1 MTFLLSANTIWLL
14 SSSEESSPKLFA
26 GTVVGEASGG
36 LVGVFTSSSLTL
48 VGVAAE
54 FSAAAFFSSS
64 ALLAAALAGC

>member
-1 MTFLLSANTIWLL
+1 MFA
-14 SSSEESSPKLFA
+14 A

-36 LVGVFTSSSLTL
+36 LVGVFCSSLLTD

-64 ALLAAALAGC
+64 ALSAAALAVFYEAATAAGLFFFLFFVY

>member
-14 SSSEESSPKLFA
+14 SSSEDSSPKLFA
-26 GTVVGEASGG
+26 GGTVVGEASGG

-64 ALLAAALAGC
+64 ALSALAGC